1 MPMGNDFHYP
11 MNAFVKV
18 SIVEDDSGFRES
30 LAVLINGANGF
41 RCLSTYPN
49 AEMAI
54 KKLPLQWPDV
64 LLMDI
69 NLPEMSG
76 IECVNR
82 LKTIQPNLQIIMLT
96 AYVE

>member
-30 LAVLINGANGF
+30 LAVLINGVPGF

-49 AEMAI
+49 AEIAI
-54 KKLPLQWPDV
+54 KKLPSQWPDV

-76 IECVNR
+76 IECVGK
-82 LKTIQPNLQIIMLT
+82 LKAMHPPVQIIMLT
-96 AYVE
+96 AYV